1 MKKTITIVFTLFTCV
16 AFTFGQQSKAQI
28 SEAVVQSKVKT
39 TNTVKQVVG
48 QKNVTLK
55 VADTNQNAQA
65 GTQLSDKLA
74 QPTLS
79 NNQAKTS
86 NSTLEQ
92 RRELQNLLDVYTSE
106 KRSVAEILDLKQ
118 QIQNLK

>member
-1 MKKTITIVFTLFTCV
+1 MKKTITIVFILFTCV

-28 SEAVVQSKVKT
+28 SEAVVQSKLKT
-39 TNTVKQVVG
+39 THTVKQVVG

-55 VADTNQNAQA
+55 VADTNQNIQV

-79 NNQAKTS
+79 NNQEKTS
-86 NSTLEQ
+86 NSIVEQ

-106 KRSVAEILDLKQ
+106 KRSVAEILELKQ